1 MNDEYKNDEDKM
13 LFEEIEN
20 RCRLNFELWGKMSLI
35 QQKKYLANKSEFT
48 LGHVEK
54 LISDW
59 ISSRSEFTKI
69 KQPIK
74 FDMKKLLLNKSEIGN
89 RDQYIRAK
97 GQEII
102 DSLGEMRSYNYLYV
116 IHRADGDLFY
126 QLNINH
132 LSGTENI
139 ILRTEYGN
147 EIFAKYDEIL
157 KNYLDWAWIIPV
169 ESGDAKKLERLLGDE
184 LINKKVPIL
193 NYYSHRQ

>member
-20 RCRLNFELWGKMSLI
+20 RCRLNFELRGKMSLI

-74 FDMKKLLLNKSEIGN
+74 FD
-89 RDQYIRAK
+89 
-97 GQEII
+97 
-102 DSLGEMRSYNYLYV
+102 
-116 IHRADGDLFY
+116 
-126 QLNINH
+126 
-132 LSGTENI
+132 
-139 ILRTEYGN
+139 
-147 EIFAKYDEIL
+147 
-157 KNYLDWAWIIPV
+157 
-169 ESGDAKKLERLLGDE
+169 
-184 LINKKVPIL
+184 
-193 NYYSHRQ
+193 